1 MEKKHEVIREIS
13 FVESPQ
19 KTELAKSNGEESYF
33 TLN

>member
-1 MEKKHEVIREIS
+1 MEKNTKVIREIN

-19 KTELAKSNGEESYF
+19 KMELAKSNGEESYF